1 MLILLGSLA
10 CASILAPLLI
20 HWLGRSAFALLAA
33 VPAVGFFW
41 LLQHFVHGTFAG
53 EGTLEYSLV
62 WVPEIQLIL
71 DFRLDALSGL
81 FGLIITGVGALVM
94 LYCWGYFDSTPRRLA
109 LFAGQMMAFA
119 TVMIGLVSS
128 DNFLLLYIFWEATS
142 ILSFLLVSYYG
153 ERASSRRA
161 AGQALMVTVLGGL
174 IMLVGIVLLGQTTGT
189 WSFSE
194 LSAFAASAELTDVPH
209 IGISIVLV
217 IVGALSK
224 SAIAPFHFWLPGA
237 MAAPTPV
244 SAYLHSAAMV
254 KAGIY
259 LVARLAPDF
268 AQVATWHALIIPLAL
283 FTMLL
288 GGWMALKQRD
298 LKLILAYGTVSQ
310 LGFITSVVAIG
321 SREALLAGLA
331 LTVAHSLFK
340 ATLFMVVGAIDH
352 STGTRDIFDL
362 SGLGRKQ
369 PLLAII
375 AILAAASMAG
385 VIPML
390 GFVAK
395 EAALE
400 AVLHEELLVG
410 TPRQL
415 ILVFIVVGSV
425 LTVAYSIRVIYG
437 AFASKKPTH
446 PTGGGICQEVAT
458 MAPISVLLWGPPAI
472 LVALTIFF
480 GLQPGIISNAINQHL
495 DSEFAHLAATGH
507 GDPAAGHATDLAL
520 WHGWTLPLAI
530 SAGILAVGGI
540 LHWQRRALAKAHFDY
555 PALGNANDAY
565 YAILNQLRRISLR
578 LTAST
583 QRGSLQYNLG
593 VIFAVLAVVPLI
605 ALLLGDRTNIRLNLG
620 ESAWQAGAAIAII
633 AAAIAAT
640 VMHNRLSAVV
650 LVGVT
655 GYFLAFIFAMYG
667 APDLALTQVLVE
679 TVLMVIF
686 MLVLRKMPTNVE
698 WRGTPQFN
706 RFRAWLS
713 IAVAFS
719 VVTVALFAMNAR
731 TAPAISEPMPKLA
744 EEISHGLNT
753 VNVILVDFRAWDTMG
768 ETIVL
773 IIASL
778 GVASLI
784 YRTNSFTRR
793 SRRPI
798 LTAVSRRWLAAQVET
813 ERAAN
818 RSIMVDVATRVL
830 FPSMMALSVYFFF
843 AGHNAPGGG
852 FAGGLVAALALTL
865 RYVAGGRA
873 ELEETLP
880 VDPARLFFVG
890 LMLSTGSALVPMAF
904 GDPPL
909 TSYYASVD
917 VPVIGAVSLPS
928 ALIFDAAVYLIVIGM
943 TMYVLTA
950 LGTQLDL
957 EEEERK
963 QRARDRAKNLQHKNL
978 QRKNLQRRNEQKAA
992 KRKQQKARAEQNQ
1005 QAGTETPTTART
1017 TSGER
1022 SRS

>member
-20 HWLGRSAFALLAA
+20 RWLGRPAFALLAV

-41 LLQHFVHGTFAG
+41 LLQHFVDGTFSD
-53 EGTLEYSLV
+53 EGTLEYSLA
-62 WVPEIQLIL
+62 WVPEIQLYIDL
-71 DFRLDALSGL
+71 RIDALSAL

-94 LYCWGYFDSTPRRLA
+94 LYCWGYFTSTTRRLA
-109 LFAGQMMAFA
+109 MFAGQMMAFA
-119 TVMIGLVSS
+119 TVMMGLVAS

-174 IMLVGIVLLGQTTGT
+174 TMLVGIVLLGQTTGT
-189 WSFSE
+189 WRFSE
-194 LSAFAASAELTDVPH
+194 LSAFAATAELNEVPY

-244 SAYLHSAAMV
+244 SAYLHTAAMV

-268 AQVATWHALIIPLAL
+268 AQVPSWHALIIPLAL

-321 SREALLAGLA
+321 SREAMLAGLA

-369 PLLAII
+369 PLLAVI

-400 AVLHEELLVG
+400 AVLHEDLLVG

-415 ILVFIVVGSV
+415 MLVFIVVGSV
-425 LTVAYSIRVIYG
+425 FTVAYSIRVIYG

-446 PTGGGICQEVAT
+446 PTGGGICQEVT
-458 MAPISVLLWGPPAI
+458 QMKPITVRLWGPPAV
-472 LVALTIFF
+472 LVGLTIFF
-480 GLQPGIISNAINQHL
+480 GLRPIIISNAINQHL
-495 DSEFAHLAATGH
+495 DSKYAHLAGAGH
-507 GDPAAGHATDLAL
+507 GEHGEAAAHATDLAL
-520 WHGWTLPLAI
+520 WHGWTVPLAI
-530 SAGILAVGGI
+530 SAGILVVGG
-540 LHWQRRALAKAHFDY
+540 LFHWQRHALAKAYFEY

-565 YAILNQLRRISLR
+565 YAILNRLRRISLR

-593 VIFAVLAVVPLI
+593 VIFVVLTVLPLV
-605 ALLLGDRTNIRLNLG
+605 ALLLGERTNIRLSLG
-620 ESAWQAGAAIAII
+620 ESPWQAGAAVAII

-640 VMHNRLSAVV
+640 VMHNRLSAVI

-679 TVLMVIF
+679 TVLMIIF

-698 WRGTPQFN
+698 WRGSPQFN

-731 TAPAISEPMPKLA
+731 TAPLISEPMPALA
-744 EEISHGLNT
+744 EQISHGLNT

-778 GVASLI
+778 GVASLVF
-784 YRTNSFTRR
+784 RTNSFVRH

-843 AGHNAPGGG
+843 TGHNAPGGG
-852 FAGGLVAALALTL
+852 FAGGLVAALALSL

-880 VDPARLFFVG
+880 IDPARLFFIG
-890 LMLSTGSALVPMAF
+890 LLLSTGSALVPMAF

-909 TSYYASVD
+909 TSYYASVEI
-917 VPVIGAVSLPS
+917 PVIGAVSLPS

-943 TMYVLTA
+943 TMYVLTS

-963 QRARDRAKNLQHKNL
+963 QRARDRAKNLQRKNL
-978 QRKNLQRRNEQKAA
+978 QRKNEQRKNEQKAA
-992 KRKQQKARAEQNQ
+992 KRKQQ
-1005 QAGTETPTTART
+1005 QAAATSGE
-1017 TSGER
+1017 SGER

>member
-10 CASILAPLLI
+10 CAAILAPLLI
-20 HWLGRSAFALLAA
+20 HWLGRPAFALLAA
-33 VPAVGFFW
+33 VPAAGFFW
-41 LLQHFVHGTFAG
+41 LLQHFVNGTFSG
-53 EGTLEYSLV
+53 DGTLQYSLA
-62 WVPEIQLIL
+62 WVPEIHLNINL
-71 DFRLDALSGL
+71 RIDALSAL

-94 LYCWGYFDSTPRRLA
+94 LYCWGYFTSTTRRLA
-109 LFAGQMMAFA
+109 MFAGQMMAFA
-119 TVMIGLVSS
+119 AVMMGLVSS

-142 ILSFLLVSYYG
+142 VLSFLLVSYYG

-174 IMLVGIVLLGQTTGT
+174 TMLVGIVLLGQTTGT
-189 WSFSE
+189 WRFSE
-194 LSAFAASAELTDVPH
+194 LSQFAANTDLTDVPY
-209 IGISIVLV
+209 IGVSIVLV
-217 IVGALSK
+217 IIGALSK

-268 AQVATWHALIIPLAL
+268 AQVSTWHALIIPLAL

-321 SREALLAGLA
+321 SREAMLAGLA

-352 STGTRDIFDL
+352 STGTRDIFNL

-369 PLLAII
+369 PLLAVI

-385 VIPML
+385 VIPLL

-400 AVLHEELLVG
+400 AVLHEDLLVG

-446 PTGGGICQEVAT
+446 PTGGGICQEVT
-458 MAPISVLLWGPPAI
+458 QMKPITVLLWGPPAV
-472 LVALTIFF
+472 LVGLTTFF
-480 GLQPGIISNAINQHL
+480 GLRPIIISNAINQHL
-495 DSEFAHLAATGH
+495 DSEYAHLTGAGHSEAA
-507 GDPAAGHATDLAL
+507 AHATDLAL

-530 SAGILAVGGI
+530 SAGILVTGFI
-540 LHWQRRALAKAHFDY
+540 LHWQRQALAKAHFDY

-565 YAILNQLRRISLR
+565 YAILNRLRRISLR

-593 VIFAVLAVVPLI
+593 VIFVMLTVLPLV

-620 ESAWQAGAAIAII
+620 ESPWQAGAAVAII

-640 VMHNRLSAVV
+640 VMHNRLSAVI

-698 WRGTPQFN
+698 WRGSPQFN

-731 TAPAISEPMPKLA
+731 TAPLISEPMPALA
-744 EEISHGLNT
+744 EQISHGLNT

-778 GVASLI
+778 GVASLVF
-784 YRTNSFTRR
+784 RTNSFVRH

-852 FAGGLVAALALTL
+852 FAGGLVAALALSL

-880 VDPARLFFVG
+880 VDPARLFFFG
-890 LMLSTGSALVPMAF
+890 LLLSTGSALVPMAF

-917 VPVIGAVSLPS
+917 IPVIGAVSLPS

-943 TMYVLTA
+943 TMYVLTS

-963 QRARDRAKNLQHKNL
+963 QRARDRAKNLKRKNE
-978 QRKNLQRRNEQKAA
+978 QRKNEQKAA
-992 KRKQQKARAEQNQ
+992 KRNQ
-1005 QAGTETPTTART
+1005 QQAATASAATAAGE
-1017 TSGER
+1017 SGER